1 MAPFIAGLLSSGLR
15 LIANAALVKGKDFIK
30 EKTGVDL
37 EAGPLSEEDTLK
49 LRQFQAE
56 HEEELLRMQLE
67 NNKLEL
73 EETKAYLADVQDAR
87 KNQTLVQMDANAP
100 WYVKGVQPTLAAIVV
115 TATIIVFVL
124 FVYLS
129 GDAGVDAQ
137 GKALSRIND
146 TQKDIII
153 YILGVL
159 SAALTQVLGYY
170 FGSSQG
176 SANKSKALDAA
187 MLQRSGGGDDK

>member
-1 MAPFIAGLLSSGLR
+1 MVPFIAGLLSSGLR

-67 NNKLEL
+67 NNKLDL

-87 KNQTLVQMDANAP
+87 KNQTAVQLDEKAP
-100 WYVKGVQPTLAAIVV
+100 WYVKGIQPALAMIVV
-115 TATIIVFVL
+115 VLTIVVFLL
-124 FVYLS
+124 FAYLS
-129 GDAGVDAQ
+129 GDFPD
-137 GKALSRIND
+137 GKPKINA

-187 MLQRSGGGDDK
+187 IMQRSGGDSK